1 MRIPQHN
8 TNLRGRRALLR
19 ELADLID
26 DLFGRD
32 FEPGGRGTGV
42 GDRAGRDAFAVA
54 VEATHDLRILV
65 ELSIDFV
72 GFRARSLG
80 LRDSVVVGAKSCASG
95 GFSEC
100 EFLASKTFC
109 NFLTVLTFSFTE
121 NVMKKVFSDWML
133 QLCQLIYLKKNI
145 SCRRNPF
152 AQKSSS
158 LGSTQTFY
166 ATSSS

>member
-32 FEPGGRGTGV
+32 FEPGGRGTRV

-54 VEATHDLRILV
+54 VEATHDLGNLV

-72 GFRARSLG
+72 GFGARTLG

-100 EFLASKTFC
+100 GFLALKTFLQFPHCPYLYIYRKC
-109 NFLTVLTFSFTE
+109 NE
-121 NVMKKVFSDWML
+121 KGL
-133 QLCQLIYLKKNI
+133 QRLDPVALLAHL
-145 SCRRNPF
+145 PEEEHE
-152 AQKSSS
+152 
-158 LGSTQTFY
+158 LP
-166 ATSSS
+166 